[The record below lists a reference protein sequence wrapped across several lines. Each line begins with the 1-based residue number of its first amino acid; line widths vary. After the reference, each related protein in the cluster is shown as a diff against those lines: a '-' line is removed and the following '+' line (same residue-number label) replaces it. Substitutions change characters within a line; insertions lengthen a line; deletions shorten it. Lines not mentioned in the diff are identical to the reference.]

1 MQLKAKTI
9 YMKVLVLL
17 LIFNITS
24 VFAPHFFRVL
34 VEFYPF
40 VFFMVLVFTWEHYFF
55 KAPKMIRLYRSL

>member
-1 MQLKAKTI
+1 
-9 YMKVLVLL
+9 MKVLIL

-24 VFAPHFFRVL
+24 VFAPHFLRVL

-40 VFFMVLVFTWEHYFF
+40 AFFYGFSVQWEHYFF